1 MRTRLEQ
8 SVLEYIRSERM
19 LSPGDRV
26 AVAVSG
32 GGDSVA
38 LLRILERLRVDL
50 GVTLAVVHFEHGL
63 RGGDSEL
70 DAQFVAD
77 LARAHGLEFILE
89 RADVAAEARRKRWNL
104 EEAARRLRYSFFKGV
119 IDQGRATRVA
129 VAHTADDQ
137 AETVLAHIIRG
148 TGPTGLAGIYPLAE
162 HVRRPL
168 LSIRRQDLRDYLARL
183 GQPWRED
190 STNTDQCRLRAR
202 VRAQLLPALE
212 RGFSPHTVRHLC
224 DLARLFGEE
233 QVFWSALVGERF
245 EALVRAGGSKLEIS
259 TNDLL
264 DPYGPSPRDQG
275 RKGSAIAVSGAP
287 WRALSERL
295 IRRIYEVL
303 RGDCRELTSRH
314 VAQLI
319 RLCCDSTSGHEVA
332 LPGGI
337 VVERVFND
345 LVFSRQSGVS
355 QTAGAAP
362 IFEGYRYVL
371 DIPGEDDTI
380 VSVPEMGVRFRLKL
394 VDWTRARSETNSD
407 SSVLDADSVRAPL
420 ILRNWHP
427 GDSYTPC
434 GRRQPRKLKQMFL
447 AARVPFGARRTW
459 PLLESAG
466 CVIWVRGMPLAEGFR
481 ASDRTRIGMKIEE
494 DPVPAGLAGKGESS
508 CCIRPARRCI

>member
-8 SVLEYIRSERM
+8 SVLEYIRSERL

-38 LLRILERLRVDL
+38 LLRILERIRVDL

-63 RGGDSEL
+63 RGADSEL

-77 LARAHGLEFILE
+77 LARSHGLEFILE
-89 RADVAAEARRKRWNL
+89 GADVAAEARRKRWNL
-104 EEAARRLRYSFFKGV
+104 EDAARRLRYSFFKRL
-119 IDQGRATRVA
+119 IDEGRATRLA

-148 TGPTGLAGIYPLAE
+148 TGPTGLAGIYPLTDD
-162 HVRRPL
+162 VRRPL
-168 LSIRRQDLRDYLARL
+168 LSIRRQDLRDYLVHL

-190 STNTDQCRLRAR
+190 STNTDQRRLRAR

-212 RGFSPHTVRHLC
+212 RGFSPRAVRHLC
-224 DLARLFGEE
+224 DLARLSREE
-233 QVFWSALVGERF
+233 QIFWSALVGERF
-245 EALVRAGGSKLEIS
+245 EALVRAAGSRLEIS

-264 DPYGPSPRDQG
+264 DPYGSWPRGRG
-275 RKGSAIAVSGAP
+275 RKESANAESSP

-295 IRRIYEVL
+295 LRRIYEAL
-303 RGDCRELTSRH
+303 RGDCRGLASRH

-319 RLCCDSTSGHEVA
+319 RLCRDSTSGHQVA

-345 LVFSRQSGVS
+345 LVFSRSSGVARR
-355 QTAGAAP
+355 TGAAP
-362 IFEGYRYVL
+362 ICEGYRYIL
-371 DIPGEDDTI
+371 DIPGKDETV

-394 VDWTRARSETNSD
+394 VDWTQARSETNSD

-427 GDSYTPC
+427 GDAYTPC

-447 AARVPFGARRTW
+447 AARVPSGARRTW

-466 CVIWVRGMPLAEGFR
+466 RVIWVRGMPLAEGFR
-481 ASDRTRIGMKIEE
+481 ASDRTRIGMRVEE
-494 DPVPAGLAGKGESS
+494 DPVSAGLAGEGESG
-508 CCIRPARRCI
+508 CCIRPARPCI